1 MARHD
6 GRGRLARVGAVLLL
20 SGALVGVVGSPPGMA
35 SPSLVTLTGQVVP
48 AVTSAQDLGAVDPS
62 QQVNVEILLHR
73 DDRAVAQYES
83 QLNDPSSP
91 LYQQWLTP
99 DEFTARFGA
108 PATTIEDVQSFATA
122 KGLSVVNADST
133 GDLVVLT
140 GTAAQAEKT
149 FSVSLHNFRDASGR
163 DFFANTGA
171 VSVPSSLGIEA
182 VLGLENWHQM
192 HLAPLGAGDGMHTDQ
207 QGECGPNPVAAC
219 IGLLGPQDLWAAYNA
234 PANNLGQGQTVGII
248 GEGETADVIAALR
261 RFETSRGL
269 PSVPVQVVHA
279 VPYQDVAGKADDA
292 GRIEWEMDTQSS
304 TAMAPHVDQVRLY
317 FASDLS
323 LSGFATSVQTW
334 ASDPKGPNQVS
345 ASLGSCEESLA
356 LDQLGALADR
366 AASRALA
373 QGAMEGR
380 AFFASAG
387 DTGAG
392 CGIGAVTV
400 NGVTYGPGPWPEFP
414 AVDPNVTAVGG
425 TVVYTDGATPAKRVD
440 EHAWEHSGGTRSYYV
455 AQPAYQQGVP
465 LLQTQYCV
473 SQEDGTPYSPPQ
485 LCRGTVD
492 VAALSGDGTIVLNHA
507 KSSPAA
513 GIVPANGFDM
523 VDTADQGKT
532 YNEHFSEGG
541 TSLSSP
547 LWLGMWAR
555 INAAHKTSK
564 GKVAPLGP
572 ANQTMYP
579 IAQNSAT
586 AAAFHDIVEGANPLP
601 ALPGWDFP
609 TGLGTPDL
617 TLLTQA
623 ANGGNT
629 KPVRMI
635 EPGHGHD
642 PAPIDPKISSGPKC
656 ASLTDTSGDAS
667 SATGVGGTGTDN
679 LDIIEGDL
687 APTADKHGLRVSL
700 TLTNMSETYATGT
713 NDVTYNMYWDPVP
726 QSDGSVN
733 YTATQVELSLTPE
746 SAPVV
751 TYTDGIMNVNTAQ
764 GLTQYTTSH
773 TDTGTIVTGAKGRVE
788 VDVPLANIGNP
799 AAGKHLTS
807 INAQSAAA
815 TAVLGFIADQAAASK
830 DYVIGSAS
838 CLPKK

>member
-1 MARHD
+1 
-6 GRGRLARVGAVLLL
+6 
-20 SGALVGVVGSPPGMA
+20 
-35 SPSLVTLTGQVVP
+35 VTLTGQVVP
-48 AVTSAQDLGAVDPS
+48 AVASAQDLGAVNS
-62 QQVNVEILLHR
+62 AQQVNVEILLQR

-83 QLNDPSSP
+83 QLNDPKSP

-99 DEFTARFGA
+99 DQFAAQFGV
-108 PATTIEDVQSFATA
+108 PATTIAAVQSFATA
-122 KGLSVVNADST
+122 QGLSLVNADST

-140 GTAAQAEKT
+140 GTAAQAQKT
-149 FSVSLHNFRDASGR
+149 FKVALHNFRDASGR
-163 DFFANTGA
+163 NFFANTAA
-171 VSVPSSLGIEA
+171 VSVPSGLGIQA

-192 HLAPLGAGDGMHTDQ
+192 HLAPLGAGTGMHTDQ
-207 QGECGPNPVAAC
+207 QGACGPSPAAAC

-234 PANNLGQGQTVGII
+234 PANNLGQGQTVGVI
-248 GEGETADVIAALR
+248 GEGQTSDVIAALR

-269 PSVPVQVVHA
+269 PYVPVQVVHA

-425 TVVYTDGATPAKRVD
+425 TVVYTDGGTPAKRVD
-440 EHAWEHSGGTRSYYV
+440 EHAWDHSGGTRSYYV
-455 AQPAYQQGVP
+455 PQPAYQSAVP

-473 SQEDGTPYSPPQ
+473 SQEDGTPYPAPQ

-492 VAALSGDGTIVLNHA
+492 VSALSGDGTIVLNHA
-507 KSSPAA
+507 KGSPAA

-523 VDTADQGKT
+523 VDTADQGVT
-532 YNEHFSEGG
+532 YNDHFSEGG

-555 INAAHKTSK
+555 VNAAHKNSK

-572 ANQTMYP
+572 ANQTLYP
-579 IAQNSAT
+579 IAQKSAT

-617 TLLTQA
+617 TLLTAA

-635 EPGHGHD
+635 EPGPGPD
-642 PAPIDPKISSGPKC
+642 PAPIDPKVSNGPKC
-656 ASLTDTSGDAS
+656 ATFIDAGGDAS
-667 SATGVGGTGTDN
+667 TTGVGGADN
-679 LDIIEGDL
+679 LDIVEGDL
-687 APTADKHGLRVSL
+687 APTADKHSLRVSL
-700 TLTNMSETYATGT
+700 TLTNMNETYGTGT
-713 NDVTYNMYWDPVP
+713 NDVTYNVFWNPVP

-733 YTATQVELSLTPE
+733 YTATQVDISLTPG
-746 SAPVV
+746 SDPVV
-751 TYTDGIMNVNTAQ
+751 TYSDGVMNVNTAQ
-764 GLTQYTTSH
+764 GLTQYTSSN
-773 TDTGTIVTGAKGRVE
+773 TDTGTIVTGANGRVE

-799 AAGKHLTS
+799 AAGAHLTS
-807 INAQSAAA
+807 INAQTAAS
-815 TAVLGFIADQAAASK
+815 TAALGFIADQAAASK
-830 DYVIGSAS
+830 DYTIGTKS
-838 CLPKK
+838 CLK